1 MKAIAFH
8 LQKGGVGKTTLSV
21 STAWELSELGHR
33 TVLVDCDPQGNSSSW
48 LLEGHTE
55 PEYELADVL
64 TGRVTADKAA
74 VPVEGN
80 LYCIPTFGLTMTLR
94 NYAKSGLASEPY
106 VIADMVEKLPFEY
119 AVLDIGP
126 GLGTIE
132 QSVLIATHEVVLTMT
147 PEYFSL
153 DGLET
158 WAEGVRSI
166 EKGLRAKVT
175 YDKLVVNGLNR
186 SIRQMV
192 EVYEQ
197 AKKAAKSVFT
207 IGTDPVF
214 RKAQEAHVP
223 AQRYKPEPMKQE
235 THEELRRL
243 TKDLVNGTGR

>member
-48 LLEGHTE
+48 LLEGRAE

-64 TGRVTADKAA
+64 AGRVSGEDATVA
-74 VPVEGN
+74 VQSN
-80 LYCIPTFGLTMTLR
+80 LHCLPTFGLTSALR

-106 VIADMVEKLPFEY
+106 VIADMVEKLPFDY
-119 AVLDIGP
+119 AVLDMGP

-132 QSVLIATHEVVLTMT
+132 QSALIATNEVVLTMT

-158 WAEGVRSI
+158 WAEGVRGI
-166 EKGLRAKVT
+166 ERGLRAKVA
-175 YDKLVVNGLNR
+175 YDKLVVNGLNK

-197 AKKAAKSVFT
+197 AKKAAKKVFT

-214 RKAQEAHVP
+214 RKAQEAHVV
-223 AQRYKPEPMKQE
+223 AQMYKPEPMKQQ
-235 THEELRRL
+235 TREELQRL
-243 TKDLVNGTGR
+243 TMDIIDGVRQ